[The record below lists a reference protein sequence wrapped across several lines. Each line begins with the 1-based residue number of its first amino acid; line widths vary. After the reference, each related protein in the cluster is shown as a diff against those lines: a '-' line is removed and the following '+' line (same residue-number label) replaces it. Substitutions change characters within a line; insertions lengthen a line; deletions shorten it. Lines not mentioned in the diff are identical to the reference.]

1 MIDLRQA
8 GHLVV
13 RRNLQTL
20 HCLAKQLEI
29 EIVDDWPKLTE
40 KPHKSS

>member
-1 MIDLRQA
+1 
-8 GHLVV
+8 
-13 RRNLQTL
+13 L